1 VKERSLKDE
10 MRNALRGDRERAKAR
25 RRAEAEGA
33 AKVPQEKPVL
43 DLNRPIT
50 ELKRPA
56 PPSTEAPPSPEPAP
70 ARTPRRGFLARLFRR
85 WRGVSKRST

>member
-1 VKERSLKDE
+1 

-33 AKVPQEKPVL
+33 AQVPQEKPVL

-56 PPSTEAPPSPEPAP
+56 PQSTEAPPSPEPEP
-70 ARTPRRGFLARLFRR
+70 ARAPRRGFLARLFRR
-85 WRGVSKRST
+85 